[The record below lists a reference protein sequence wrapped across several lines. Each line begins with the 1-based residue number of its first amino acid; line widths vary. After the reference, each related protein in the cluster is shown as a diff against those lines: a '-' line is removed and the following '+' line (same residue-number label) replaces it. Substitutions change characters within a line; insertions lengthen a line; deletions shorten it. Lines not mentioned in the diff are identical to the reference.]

1 MSLRGTAWEPERREA
16 IPSVAAPAH
25 RWGLYA
31 AGDDGPVLL
40 ATAVERARLE
50 VTRAAMGIAAE
61 LRELPRATARTVR
74 GARGETHGP
83 AGVG

>member
-31 AGDDGPVLL
+31 AGDAGPVLL
-40 ATAVERARLE
+40 ATAVTAERLE
-50 VTRAAMGIAAE
+50 ATREAMGTGTIAP
-61 LRELPRATARTVR
+61 LPRGAARTLR
-74 GARGETHGP
+74 GARGERAEWPSGED
-83 AGVG
+83 